1 MSEGD
6 RLVTIGDKIVYTQE
20 SNKDLEKELRLLKR
34 QQNLQ
39 GSELVR
45 LENSETYPV
54 KLKQLMEEV
63 RFARERQMDQ
73 TEKLATEKVNIVRQN
88 ERIHNLEQQLQPF
101 EDIDVT
107 QELYDIEE

>member
-1 MSEGD
+1 ML
-6 RLVTIGDKIVYTQE
+6 RRAVYRYSFYKTLKFLHVFFIDE
-20 SNKDLEKELRLLKR
+20 INFRYTAFVEVSFSRSLEKELRLLKR

-63 RFARERQMDQ
+63 RFARER
-73 TEKLATEKVNIVRQN
+73 
-88 ERIHNLEQQLQPF
+88 
-101 EDIDVT
+101 
-107 QELYDIEE
+107 